1 MCFQHVT
8 HDKSREQLIR
18 LWSNKFYLDLAKFRK
33 RRISTYCKDLSNLV
47 ISDQTFFFSRFLYR
61 YVKHDDNFLL
71 MWHFSD
77 RSRSLFDFV

>member
-8 HDKSREQLIR
+8 HDKNREQLIR
-18 LWSNKFYLDLAKFRK
+18 LWSNKFYLYLAKFRK
-33 RRISTYCKDLSNLV
+33 RRTSTYRKDLSNLV

>member
-18 LWSNKFYLDLAKFRK
+18 LWSNKFYLYLAKFRK

-47 ISDQTFFFSRFLYR
+47 ISDQTFFF
-61 YVKHDDNFLL
+61 
-71 MWHFSD
+71 
-77 RSRSLFDFV
+77 